1 MPSFGSRGF
10 EIAYEEHGGGAG
22 LPLVLVSGLGG
33 SSQGWQVVTV
43 PDLARARRCVTF
55 DLRGAGRSED
65 PGGPFTTRDLAADAL
80 ALLDHLGLERAH
92 VLGAFLGGLVA
103 QELALA
109 AQERVASLVLV
120 GAYARL
126 DAKRRMLLETW
137 KELAHYQLPP
147 ELRVRIRLLWTLH
160 EDTLEQHDLVDQMV
174 RFFVRDGAPVE
185 EKLFARQVDAC
196 LAHQALPRLG
206 QLDVPTLVVA
216 GEDDRLTT
224 PRLTRELANAIPG
237 ARMVLMPGVGHLA
250 MAEAAPRFN
259 RLVERFLAEHD
270 SAP

>member
-10 EIAYEEHGGGAG
+10 EIWYEEHGDGPGR
-22 LPLVLVSGLGG
+22 PLVLVSGLGG
-33 SSQGWQVVTV
+33 SCQGWLVLTV
-43 PDLARARRCVTF
+43 PDLGRSRRCVIF
-55 DLRGAGRSED
+55 DLRGAGRSQD
-65 PGGPFTTRDLAADAL
+65 PGGPFTARDLADDAL
-80 ALLDHLGLERAH
+80 ALLDHLRIERAH
-92 VLGAFLGGLVA
+92 VLGTFLGGLVG

-109 AQERVASLVLV
+109 APERVASLVLV
-120 GAYARL
+120 GAFARL

-137 KELAHYQLPP
+137 KELAQYELPT
-147 ELRVRIRLLWTLH
+147 ELRVRTRLLWTLH
-160 EDTLEQHDLVDQMV
+160 EDTLEQRELVDQMV
-174 RFFVRDGAPVE
+174 RFFARDTAPVQ

-196 LAHQALPRLG
+196 LAHQSLPRLAA
-206 QLDVPTLVVA
+206 LRVPALVVA
-216 GEDDRLTT
+216 GEDDRLTP

-270 SAP
+270 